1 MATGDH
7 EYTAFEPLV
16 TALEEMGRAE
26 EAQVMMLADHG
37 YHDQALQLLEERST
51 GLLEESAHWV
61 PSNRWWLMG
70 ASGRCCDAIAEIEA
84 TPELEPEERGPTLVW
99 LLARDGRLDTKPS
112 TCFAPAPESMPRSW
126 PGC

>member
-1 MATGDH
+1 M
-7 EYTAFEPLV
+7 
-16 TALEEMGRAE
+16 
-26 EAQVMMLADHG
+26 MMLADHG